1 MGGST
6 LCATLTGLRDDSWL
20 AKHHFRVGLEETSI
34 RLKSARDH
42 SAPKPWAS
50 SNPLRPQTERKTQAE
65 PGCAFRPSQ
74 HVRLLLPSDITAP
87 EPLASGLW
95 TWTRSH
101 TIGSPK
107 SQAGPNHSPSSHSA
121 DADQTRGC
129 AGLRNSGSRFLQQIP
144 VSSVSES
151 WRVPPP
157 TNTRPLPGCGQSQGL
172 LDLLLHLCVAAPPSP
187 VPPALKHRQ
196 FGAADSNRRM
206 CREALKNAS
215 VPGLPLAAHGRCQQ
229 FEGPGP
235 QEPPLG
241 NVPLGPA
248 ARTRN
253 SFTPPRNKHF

>member
-50 SNPLRPQTERKTQAE
+50 SNPLRPRTERKTQAE

-107 SQAGPNHSPSSHSA
+107 SQAGPNPSPSSHSA
-121 DADQTRGC
+121 DADQTRGR
-129 AGLRNSGSRFLQQIP
+129 AGLRNSGSRFLQQIR
-144 VSSVSES
+144 
-151 WRVPPP
+151 RVPSRVCLSPGGSP
-157 TNTRPLPGCGQSQGL
+157 HRQTRGRCRAAANHRACSICCCICVWQPLPL
-172 LDLLLHLCVAAPPSP
+172 LSRQPSNTASLVLLI
-187 VPPALKHRQ
+187 
-196 FGAADSNRRM
+196 
-206 CREALKNAS
+206 
-215 VPGLPLAAHGRCQQ
+215 
-229 FEGPGP
+229 
-235 QEPPLG
+235 
-241 NVPLGPA
+241 
-248 ARTRN
+248 RTDVCAE
-253 SFTPPRNKHF
+253 KL

>member
-50 SNPLRPQTERKTQAE
+50 SNPLRPRTERKTQAE

-107 SQAGPNHSPSSHSA
+107 SQAGPNPSPSSHSA
-121 DADQTRGC
+121 DADQTRGR
-129 AGLRNSGSRFLQQIP
+129 AGLRNSRSRFLQQIRRVP
-144 VSSVSES
+144 SQVCLSL
-151 WRVPPP
+151 WRVPP
-157 TNTRPLPGCGQSQGL
+157 TDKHEAAAGLRPITGPARF
-172 LDLLLHLCVAAPPSP
+172 AA
-187 VPPALKHRQ
+187 
-196 FGAADSNRRM
+196 
-206 CREALKNAS
+206 AS
-215 VPGLPLAAHGRCQQ
+215 VCGSPSLSCPAS
-229 FEGPGP
+229 P
-235 QEPPLG
+235 Q
-241 NVPLGPA
+241 
-248 ARTRN
+248 
-253 SFTPPRNKHF
+253 TPPVWCC